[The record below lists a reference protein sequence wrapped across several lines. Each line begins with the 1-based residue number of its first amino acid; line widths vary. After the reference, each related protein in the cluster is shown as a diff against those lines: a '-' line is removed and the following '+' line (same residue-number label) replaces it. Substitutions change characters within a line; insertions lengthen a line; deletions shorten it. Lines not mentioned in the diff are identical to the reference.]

1 MNSKIP
7 AFAGARGHE
16 KSQNRIQ
23 ICAQELKQ
31 IAYTVSHYLHD
42 CIVPVRFHH
51 ANSGLSL
58 AHVSSCEQNASS
70 SSSFE
75 DPVAIFGFAGQI

>member
-1 MNSKIP
+1 MQVS
-7 AFAGARGHE
+7 
-16 KSQNRIQ
+16 
-23 ICAQELKQ
+23 AQELKQ
-31 IAYTVSHYLHD
+31 IVYTVPLYLHD
-42 CIVPVRFHH
+42 RIVPFNFHH

-58 AHVSSCEQNASS
+58 AHVSNCEQNASS